1 MTNLIISNTQIKL
14 KSVQYNASFAI
25 IGAIRETSK
34 EKLCQELGFE
44 YLTNRRWLRRI
55 FYLYKII

>member
-1 MTNLIISNTQIKL
+1 MTNLTISNAQIKL
-14 KSVQYNASFAI
+14 ESVQYNAAFAI

-44 YLTNRRWLRRI
+44 YLMNRRWLRRI

>member
-1 MTNLIISNTQIKL
+1 MINLIISNTQIKL
-14 KSVQYNASFAI
+14 KSVQYNAAIAI

-44 YLTNRRWLRRI
+44 YLMNRRWLRRI

>member
-14 KSVQYNASFAI
+14 KSVQYNAAIAI

-44 YLTNRRWLRRI
+44 YLMNRRWLRGI

>member
-14 KSVQYNASFAI
+14 KSVQYNAAFAI

-44 YLTNRRWLRRI
+44 YLMNRRWLRRI

>member
-14 KSVQYNASFAI
+14 KSVQYNAAIAI

-44 YLTNRRWLRRI
+44 YLMNRRWLRRI